1 MMDKTASKKEI
12 GNFIKARM
20 LEKGLA
26 TRDLAESAGVSEA
39 AVRRWFRGE
48 TQPDTVKL
56 PFVAKALDVTTD
68 EIIGAKKLSMEY
80 TAESRLGSKI
90 VSLGGRTGAVMCMIV
105 GVMMASEVL
114 YGLCSVSMLVGS
126 GMAQLPGYMPW
137 LIMTA
142 FWAVG
147 GVYLMISGF
156 KALKKLDSTESA

>member
-1 MMDKTASKKEI
+1 
-12 GNFIKARM
+12 
-20 LEKGLA
+20 
-26 TRDLAESAGVSEA
+26 
-39 AVRRWFRGE
+39 
-48 TQPDTVKL
+48 
-56 PFVAKALDVTTD
+56 
-68 EIIGAKKLSMEY
+68 
-80 TAESRLGSKI
+80 
-90 VSLGGRTGAVMCMIV
+90 MCMVV